1 MIRDITIRPKLIHSY
16 LFNEIEKIEKHPCS
30 SRSSILDR
38 ACEYV
43 MREINITRIEWD
55 NMAKKCE
62 KFEMDPVGSIPLNMR
77 LSVEEQS
84 YLTIKE
90 NIRAF
95 FKIKRT
101 VDQYAV
107 KLILCYYLVALD
119 DSSTKENQT
128 KISCYEDALQI
139 LLEDHKKVM
148 GIIAEDGIDRM
159 LKWYLSDFK
168 DEVEEQDS
176 LKYLY
181 SKLEWDEE
189 VYSDG
194 KKHYDVISSYWG
206 PFSCMLAIMSKEKN
220 IVANRFFCNKV
231 WYFFDDDNYLKYWH
245 AVKENGVYKE
255 WESNYM
261 TKKHY
266 AHKVLDSTKNYM
278 EVLKEIVTPQMK
290 EFADICHCVA
300 NFFPVPPAY
309 EEGKL
314 SFNQI
319 KGTHSTVRDSL
330 CNMVDLIQNSLDKCI
345 NNAQCMSYKKDGE
358 EHFHSRDTI
367 EAWKKWFVDNRNK
380 YLLEDHYYIYIGE
393 NYEVR
398 IKGIPMFRNQ
408 SLTHPIPNNLEE
420 YQEYQDELLRRIYCR
435 ALRAAKI
442 ISENRE

>member
-1 MIRDITIRPKLIHSY
+1 MIKDITIRPKIIHSY
-16 LFNEIEKIEKHPCS
+16 LFHEIETIEKHPCS

-43 MREINITRIEWD
+43 MREINITKIKWD
-55 NMAKKCE
+55 NIANACE
-62 KFEMDPVGSIPLNMR
+62 KLEVEPAESIPLNMR

-95 FKIKRT
+95 FGIKKT

-119 DSSTKENQT
+119 DPSIKKNQT

-139 LLEDHKKVM
+139 ILEDHKKAM

-159 LKWYLSDFK
+159 MKRYLSGIK
-168 DEVEEQDS
+168 GEVEEQDS

-181 SKLEWDEE
+181 SKLKWDEE

-194 KKHYDVISSYWG
+194 KKHYDVISSYWY

-220 IVANRFFCNKV
+220 IVADRYFCNKV
-231 WYFFDDDNYLKYWH
+231 WYFLDDDNYLKYWH

-255 WESNYM
+255 WESCNM
-261 TKKHY
+261 TNKHY
-266 AHKVLDSTKNYM
+266 ASKVLDRTKKYM

-290 EFADICHCVA
+290 EFAENCHCVA
-300 NFFPVPPAY
+300 NFFPVPTAY
-309 EEGKL
+309 EKGKL

-319 KGTHSTVRDSL
+319 KGIHSAVRDSL
-330 CNMVDLIQNSLDKCI
+330 CNMVDLIQSSLDKCTD
-345 NNAQCMSYKKDGE
+345 NAQCMSYKKDGE
-358 EHFHSRDTI
+358 EHFHSRDTVKD
-367 EAWKKWFVDNRNK
+367 WKKWFVDNRGK
-380 YLLEDHYYIYIGE
+380 YLLEDHYYIYKGE
-393 NYEVR
+393 NGEVR

-408 SLTHPIPNNLEE
+408 SLTHPLPNNLEE
-420 YQEYQDELLRRIYCR
+420 YEEYQDELLRRIYCR

-442 ISENRE
+442 ISEK

>member
-1 MIRDITIRPKLIHSY
+1 MIRDITIRPKLIHIY
-16 LFNEIEKIEKHPCS
+16 LFNEIETIEKHPCC

-43 MREINITRIEWD
+43 MRKISITQIQWD
-55 NMAKKCE
+55 NIAKACE
-62 KFEMDPVGSIPLNMR
+62 KFEGDPVESIPSNMR

-95 FKIKRT
+95 FGIKRT
-101 VDQYAV
+101 VDPYAV
-107 KLILCYYLVALD
+107 KLILCYYLAALD
-119 DSSTKENQT
+119 DASTKESQT
-128 KISCYEDALQI
+128 NISCYEDALQI
-139 LLEDHKKVM
+139 LLEDHKKFM
-148 GIIAEDGIDRM
+148 GIIEEDGIDRM
-159 LKWYLSDFK
+159 MKWYQSDIK
-168 DEVEEQDS
+168 GEVEEQDS

-181 SKLEWDEE
+181 SKLKWDEE

-220 IVANRFFCNKV
+220 IVADRFFCNKV

-255 WESNYM
+255 WKSNYM
-261 TKKHY
+261 TKGHY
-266 AHKVLDSTKNYM
+266 ALKVLNRTNNYM
-278 EVLKEIVTPQMK
+278 EVLKEIVNPQMK
-290 EFADICHCVA
+290 EFANICHCVA

-319 KGTHSTVRDSL
+319 KGIHSAVRDSL
-330 CNMVDLIQNSLDKCI
+330 CNMVDLIQSSLDKCTD
-345 NNAQCMSYKKDGE
+345 NAQCMSYKMNRE
-358 EHFHSRDTI
+358 EHFLSRDTV
-367 EAWKKWFVDNRNK
+367 EAWEKWFVDNRSK
-380 YLLEDHYYIYIGE
+380 YLLEDHYYVYKGE
-393 NYEVR
+393 NDEVR

-408 SLTHPIPNNLEE
+408 SLTHPLPNNLEE

-442 ISENRE
+442 ISEK